1 MKTTT
6 ALRRNFSLSVSF
18 AALLA
23 AATPSLAQDEQQ
35 PEPAPETAAEADEGE
50 AIVVT
55 GSRIARPDLQTATPV
70 TSFDR
75 ESIVLSGKTNL
86 TDFLTQSP
94 ALIGSSDS
102 NANAGSN
109 AGIGA
114 TGLNLLDLRNL
125 GTNRT
130 LVLVDG
136 RRHVPSLPGS
146 AAIDVNSIPTDLVQR
161 VDIVTGGA
169 SAIYGADGVSGVVNF
184 ITRRDFQGVTVRGQA
199 GISSRGDAPN
209 QFISVTAGT
218 NFAEDRGNVAL
229 NYEYNRDGRLEA
241 LDRSRNFSANRL
253 TFQRNP
259 DDAADDPN
267 VPDRVPLNDIRFFDS
282 SRAGAIDL
290 DFDGVPELLSDG
302 RAFDPGRFVPNFFQ
316 QGGSGTP
323 TSDYIGD
330 LLPENS
336 RHAFNGLFSY
346 KLTDDINFFA
356 QGKYVKTKSFSI
368 SQPTFDF
375 FLFIPASNPFLS
387 QAVRDQIIP
396 GIGEAVF
403 GPGAEDGV
411 LVNRDN
417 FDLGIRGEDIE
428 RETIRTVVGFD
439 GNLTDNARFEL
450 SYVYGQSKAV
460 NRRQGNRFNDRF
472 LAALDAVVDTA
483 TGQVTCRSNLDP
495 TAAPNQ
501 PFASSPFP
509 GFISFT
515 PGANSGCVPLNIF
528 GEGSP
533 SQAAIDFVTT
543 TSTDTSK
550 ITQNVVSG
558 SISGDFGQLF
568 ELPGGPIGFAIG
580 AEYRKET
587 SRSTPAPEDTAGSTF
602 GNIIFPSR
610 GSYSVKEA
618 FAELNAP
625 LLKDMPFAHE
635 LSVGAAIRYSD
646 YTTVG
651 STLTWKF
658 DAVYAPIPDIKFR
671 GTIAEAVRAPNIGE
685 LFDPASQTFEFIT
698 DPCDDDELTNG
709 TGTRAANCV
718 ALLSALGV
726 ADPANFNDTASASLP
741 GFSQGNP
748 NLREETAKTKT
759 LGVIIQPSFLPGFS
773 FAVDGYD
780 IKLKNAI
787 NQVTSQE
794 IADLCVD
801 QPTID
806 NVFCDAITR
815 QNGGANAGRITSF
828 LVQPENVANFRTRG
842 VDFAVNYGFEPG
854 DLGRFN
860 VRVVGGYLDRLE
872 FIGTPGAD
880 PTDNRNLPGAP
891 KWVVTGD
898 LTYKKGPLTLNYG
911 VNYFSKTFR
920 FIRTLRDAQPDI
932 AEPEFK
938 KIKAKWEHDIQAN
951 FEVDEKF
958 SFYAGVNNLW
968 DQKPDFAST
977 SFPVSGVGRFIYVGF
992 TSKIEDLFN

>member
-1 MKTTT
+1 MKNVA
-6 ALRRNFSLSVSF
+6 ALRRTFGRSVSA
-18 AALLA
+18 AALLIA
-23 AATPSLAQDEQQ
+23 ITPSLAFAQEA
-35 PEPAPETAAEADEGE
+35 EEAPAAETVNADGTETE
-50 AIVVT
+50 QADAIVVT
-55 GSRIARPDLQTATPV
+55 GSRIARPDLQTANPV

-102 NANAGSN
+102 NDNAGSN
-109 AGIGA
+109 AGIGF

-130 LVLVDG
+130 LVLIDG
-136 RRHVPSLPGS
+136 RRHVAAVPGS

-169 SAIYGADGVSGVVNF
+169 SAVYGADGVSGVVNF
-184 ITRRDFQGVTVRGQA
+184 ITRRDFEGLSARGQV

-218 NFAEDRGNVAL
+218 NFAEDRGNIAF

-241 LDRSRNFSANRL
+241 YDRSRNFSVNR
-253 TFQRNP
+253 TSFVRNP

-267 VPDRVPLNDIRFFDS
+267 VPDRIPLADIRFFDS
-282 SRAGAIDL
+282 SRAGGIDV
-290 DFDGVPELLSDG
+290 DFDGLPDFLPDG
-302 RAFDPGRFVPNFFQ
+302 SVFNPGRFIPNFFQ

-323 TSDYIGD
+323 QSDFIGD
-330 LLPENS
+330 LLPQID
-336 RHAFNGLFSY
+336 RHAVNGLFSF

-356 QGKYVKTKSFSI
+356 QGKYVRTKSFSI

-375 FLFIPASNPFLS
+375 YLLIPEDNAFLPAFAQPF
-387 QAVRDQIIP
+387 AAAN
-396 GIGEAVF
+396 G
-403 GPGAEDGV
+403 GV

-417 FDLGIRGEDIE
+417 FDLGSRGEDIK

-439 GNLTDNARFEL
+439 GNITDNARFEL
-450 SYVYGQSKAV
+450 SYVYGQSKAT

-472 LAALDAVVDTA
+472 LAAIDAVVNPA
-483 TGQVTCRSNLDP
+483 NGQIVCRSTLDP
-495 TAAPNQ
+495 TAAPDQ

-528 GEGSP
+528 GEGAP

-558 SISGDFGQLF
+558 SVSGDFGQLF
-568 ELPGGPIGFAIG
+568 ELPGGPVGFAFG
-580 AEYRKET
+580 AEYRRET
-587 SRSTPAPEDTAGSTF
+587 SRSTPAPEDTAGATF
-602 GNIIFPSR
+602 GNVIFPSR

-618 FAELNAP
+618 FAELNVP
-625 LLKDMPFAHE
+625 LLKDLPFADE
-635 LSVGAAIRYSD
+635 LSFGAAIRFSD
-646 YTTVG
+646 YSTVG
-651 STLTWKF
+651 NTVTWKV
-658 DAVYAPIPDIKFR
+658 DAVYAPIQDIKFR

-698 DPCDDDELTNG
+698 DPCDEDELANG
-709 TGTRAANCV
+709 SGTRVANCA
-718 ALLSALGV
+718 ALLTALGV
-726 ADPANFNDTASASLP
+726 ANPATFNDTASASLA
-741 GFSQGNP
+741 GFSQGNA

-759 LGVIIQPSFLPGFS
+759 LGVVVQPRFLPGFS
-773 FAVDGYD
+773 LAVDGYD

-787 NQVTSQE
+787 NQVSAQE
-794 IADLCVD
+794 LADLCVD
-801 QPTID
+801 QPSTD

-815 QNGGANAGRITSF
+815 QNGGVNAGRITSF
-828 LVQPENVANFRTRG
+828 LVQPENVANFRARG

-880 PTDNRNLPGAP
+880 PTDERDRPGAP
-891 KWVVTGD
+891 KWVVSGD
-898 LTYKKGPLTLNYG
+898 LTYKTGPLTLNYG
-911 VNYFSKTFR
+911 INYFSKTQR
-920 FIRTLRDAQPDI
+920 FDRTLREAQPDI
-932 AEPEFK
+932 AAPEFL
-938 KIKAKWEHDIQAN
+938 KIKAKWEHDIQASLD
-951 FEVDEKF
+951 VDEKF

-977 SFPVSGVGRFIYVGF
+977 NFPVSAVGRFIYVGV
-992 TSKIEDLFN
+992 TTRLEDLFK